1 MIFGGIARLP
11 ASGRHYRV
19 SIVSGSP
26 WNRRSR
32 AFPSAGHRLT

>member
-19 SIVSGSP
+19 SIFGGAP
-26 WNRRSR
+26 
-32 AFPSAGHRLT
+32 